1 MAMQLDAEVVVLT
14 ALPVEYAAFRGHLHD
29 LKRASDEAGT
39 QYELGTINGGTCR
52 VALAE
57 IGEGNDGAAVLAGHA
72 IVRFRPRAMFF
83 VGIAGALRDDID
95 LGDVVVATRV
105 YGYHGGKDGD
115 EGFLSRPRVFEADNE
130 LLQRARFVARQIK
143 EFRVHLGPVAA
154 GEIVL
159 NSRRTGLVQQLERR
173 YNDAVAIE
181 MESVGMARAGHV
193 GRVPVLTIRGISDHT
208 DGTKATAEANGSQ
221 RTAARHAADVSAA
234 LVADLP
240 FTPTS
245 VTPRTVYYLAL
256 IASTGLSLPISKA
269 IVVPLLRLPDG
280 ITVERAI
287 RSLVTCAKNTPG
299 RNDGAC
305 LGPCPPEMCLTQ
317 QLAGARSSSEIDA
330 WLRLCDAGQRRD
342 GVSVLF
348 GGPSG

>member
-1 MAMQLDAEVVVLT
+1 MAMQPDAEVVVLT
-14 ALPVEYAAFRGHLHD
+14 ALPIEYAAFRAHLHG
-29 LKRASDEAGT
+29 LERASDDAGT
-39 QYELGTINGGTCR
+39 QYELGTINRGRCR

-105 YGYHGGKDGD
+105 YGYHGGKEGD
-115 EGFLSRPRVFEADNE
+115 DGFLCRPRVFEADNE

-154 GEIVL
+154 GEVVL
-159 NSRRTGLVQQLERR
+159 TSRRTGLVQQLERG
-173 YNDAVAIE
+173 YYDAIAIE

-208 DGTKATAEANGSQ
+208 DGRKATAESGGSQ

-240 FTPTS
+240 FAPETLAAPVS
-245 VTPRTVYYLAL
+245 PRAACYLAL
-256 IASTGLSLPISKA
+256 IATTGLSFPRSRA

-280 ITVERAI
+280 FTVEHAI
-287 RSLVTCAKNTPG
+287 GEFPDWAAPSPA
-299 RNDGAC
+299 
-305 LGPCPPEMCLTQ
+305 
-317 QLAGARSSSEIDA
+317 EIDA
-330 WLRLCDAGQRRD
+330 WLRAEPPG
-342 GVSVLF
+342 
-348 GGPSG
+348 

>member
-1 MAMQLDAEVVVLT
+1 MAMQIDAEVVVLT
-14 ALPVEYAAFRGHLHD
+14 ALPVEYAAFRAHLHD
-29 LKRASDEAGT
+29 LNRASDEAGT

-105 YGYHGGKDGD
+105 YGYHGGKVADD
-115 EGFLSRPRVFEADNE
+115 GFLSRPRVFEADNE

-159 NSRRTGLVQQLERR
+159 NSRRTGLVQQLERS

-208 DGTKATAEANGSQ
+208 DGTKATAEGNGSQ

-240 FTPTS
+240 FTPKNPATP
-245 VTPRTVYYLAL
+245 VTPRAVYYLAL
-256 IASTGLSLPISKA
+256 IATTGLSLPISKA

-280 ITVERAI
+280 ITVEHAI
-287 RSLVTCAKNTPG
+287 RGLLTCAKTAPG

-305 LGPCPPEMCLTQ
+305 PGPCPPEMCMTR
-317 QLAGARSSSEIDA
+317 QLAGAPSSSEIDA
-330 WLRLCDAGQRRD
+330 WLQLCVER
-342 GVSVLF
+342 VSPRP
-348 GGPSG
+348 G